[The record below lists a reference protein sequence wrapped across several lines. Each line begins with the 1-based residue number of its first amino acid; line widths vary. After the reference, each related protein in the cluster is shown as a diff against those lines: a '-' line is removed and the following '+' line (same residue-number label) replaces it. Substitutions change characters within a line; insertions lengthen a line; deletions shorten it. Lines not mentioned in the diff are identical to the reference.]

1 MFYLT
6 VYTDGMA
13 EWLSRFLY
21 FCSEIMRPSAKTM
34 ESLKMVDYLMVL
46 CAEKSIRQSKRVSNH
61 SFSFY
66 DGDQNVTIHHL
77 DSVSFSL
84 CSFFP

>member
-1 MFYLT
+1 
-6 VYTDGMA
+6 
-13 EWLSRFLY
+13 
-21 FCSEIMRPSAKTM
+21 M

-66 DGDQNVTIHHL
+66 DGDQNVAIHHL

-84 CSFFP
+84 CSFFS